1 MPKVLII
8 SASTGYGH
16 NQAANCLKNELE
28 SSGYNACIV
37 EPIKEEGRIID
48 LLVDNGFIIL
58 ATKLPK
64 MYGKLYKITE
74 HKLVNK
80 GVATFI
86 NKILRNTIIHI
97 LEEHKPDLLI
107 STHPL
112 LVNVVSFLKA
122 SGRVD
127 LPFIAVVTDYKAH
140 QSYVNKYVDA
150 YIVGSKYTKEALA
163 AKGILENK
171 IFTYGIPIRKE
182 FREPRKERKNNVS
195 TILIMGGGMGISSIK
210 KCLEQLIK
218 NDCNFKLVVVCGNNI
233 KLQKELEEK
242 YQGTVNGKEINIY
255 GFATNIPELMDQSDL
270 IITKPGGLTVSEAIN
285 KNIPILIPFF
295 IPGQEE
301 QNSEILVRAGV
312 AARISDFSELNQVVN
327 KLFDNPALLEGMR
340 LKALE
345 ISQELSP
352 DCIVQ
357 LADNLIYH
365 HKCLR
370 DTLHA

>member
-1 MPKVLII
+1 
-8 SASTGYGH
+8 
-16 NQAANCLKNELE
+16 
-28 SSGYNACIV
+28 
-37 EPIKEEGRIID
+37 
-48 LLVDNGFIIL
+48 
-58 ATKLPK
+58 
-64 MYGKLYKITE
+64 
-74 HKLVNK
+74 
-80 GVATFI
+80 
-86 NKILRNTIIHI
+86 
-97 LEEHKPDLLI
+97 
-107 STHPL
+107 
-112 LVNVVSFLKA
+112 
-122 SGRVD
+122 
-127 LPFIAVVTDYKAH
+127 
-140 QSYVNKYVDA
+140 
-150 YIVGSKYTKEALA
+150 
-163 AKGILENK
+163 
-171 IFTYGIPIRKE
+171 
-182 FREPRKERKNNVS
+182 
-195 TILIMGGGMGISSIK
+195 
-210 KCLEQLIK
+210 
-218 NDCNFKLVVVCGNNI
+218 
-233 KLQKELEEK
+233 
-242 YQGTVNGKEINIY
+242 
-255 GFATNIPELMDQSDL
+255 MDQSDL